1 MLGQEEVELWC
12 RGYLVNEERDECR
25 EKKRIAMEG
34 SGSEGYLGGS
44 DNQFPPFCVAPA
56 KKGVD
61 VVLSMDL
68 GV

>member
-34 SGSEGYLGGS
+34 SGSEGYLGGLTI
-44 DNQFPPFCVAPA
+44 NFPLFV
-56 KKGVD
+56 
-61 VVLSMDL
+61 
-68 GV
+68 